1 MTPRREGIETVL
13 TAAVL
18 LLSSACASNG
28 DQAQEPEGTGA
39 RSSRATVTFSRT
51 GCAYAGPADIP
62 AGEVTIRAVN
72 GTPVQFDID
81 LWLLDEGHT
90 YQELATHME
99 EQVSF
104 EGEEPGLGHPTF
116 ATLVAHTTAF
126 PKGSDQLTIP
136 LLRAGT
142 YGFACIR
149 IESGMPA
156 DIMATG
162 PFMISD

>member
-1 MTPRREGIETVL
+1 MVNGGYARPMTPRRIGIRTVL
-13 TAAVL
+13 TAVVL
-18 LLSSACASNG
+18 LLSSACATNG
-28 DQAQEPEGTGA
+28 DQ
-39 RSSRATVTFSRT
+39 RATVRFSGT

-72 GTPVQFDID
+72 NTSIQFDID

-99 EQVSF
+99 EQARL

-116 ATLVAHTTAF
+116 ATWVAHTTAY
-126 PKGSDQLTIP
+126 PEGSDELTIP
-136 LLRAGT
+136 LLRPGT

-149 IESGMPA
+149 LASGMPVE
-156 DIMATG
+156 IMATG
-162 PFMISD
+162 PFMVSD